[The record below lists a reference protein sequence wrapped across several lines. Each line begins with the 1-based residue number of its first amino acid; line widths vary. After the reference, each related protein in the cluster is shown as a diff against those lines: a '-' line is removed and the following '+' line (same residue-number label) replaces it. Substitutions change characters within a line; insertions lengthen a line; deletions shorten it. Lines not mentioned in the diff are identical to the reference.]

1 MNTTKKL
8 MLPVLDFAEIVK
20 TTERLEERVKTT
32 KKTRKD
38 SKRPKRPER
47 PNRKSCDRMTL
58 KTTNLVANDQKSIVS
73 QCHPR
78 TFLYIIILFLQ
89 ILTFNPAQ
97 RYM

>member
-58 KTTNLVANDQKSIVS
+58 KTTNLVANDQKWQHLS
-73 QCHPR
+73 QLR
-78 TFLYIIILFLQ
+78 
-89 ILTFNPAQ
+89 
-97 RYM
+97 